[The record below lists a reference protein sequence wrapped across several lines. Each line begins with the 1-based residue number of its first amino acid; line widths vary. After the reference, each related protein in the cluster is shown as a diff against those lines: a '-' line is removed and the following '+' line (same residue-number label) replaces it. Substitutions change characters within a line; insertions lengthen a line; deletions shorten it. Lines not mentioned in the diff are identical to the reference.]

1 MLMSRLGVP
10 HLSTGE
16 LLRRTKGKSPLGDL
30 VSSYIDRG
38 CLAPDFLVMPLV
50 MRLLTQKDFEA
61 GCLFDGFP
69 RTVNQAEFLQDHLK
83 KLNQRI
89 AMVVHLKVG
98 EDVLIDRLSD
108 RSRREGRADDHQD
121 GVSQRLRIYRE
132 RTQPVLDFYARSG
145 LVRQLDGSGSPQEV
159 HRKII
164 SQVEG
169 IGAI

>member
-1 MLMSRLGVP
+1 
-10 HLSTGE
+10 
-16 LLRRTKGKSPLGDL
+16 
-30 VSSYIDRG
+30 
-38 CLAPDFLVMPLV
+38 
-50 MRLLTQKDFEA
+50 
-61 GCLFDGFP
+61 
-69 RTVNQAEFLQDHLK
+69 
-83 KLNQRI
+83 
-89 AMVVHLKVG
+89 MVVHLKVG
-98 EDVLIDRLSD
+98 EDLLIDRLLD

-169 IGAI
+169 IGAL